1 MSNSETEISLSKN
14 RRVHIAMALAGVIGA
29 VGLAGPLLTSASTS
43 ALAAVEARVFQ
54 YAPTQFAELV
64 EEVKPSVVTIIAEG
78 KERSAHKSSR
88 ATPDAPDLPKGH
100 PGREFFEKF
109 GGKPGG
115 SEGHKQ
121 RPNRGAS
128 QGSGFFVT
136 ADGYVVTNNH
146 VVEGGDEIKVRTTDG
161 KTHSAKLIGSDPKTD
176 LALLKVESDKKFT
189 PVKFAAKS
197 ARVGD
202 WVVAVGNPF
211 GLGGS
216 VTSGIVS
223 ALGREIGSGPYDDFL
238 QIDAAINRGN
248 SGGPAF
254 NLDGD
259 VVGVNTA
266 IFSPSG
272 GSVGIGFAIPTN
284 MVERVI
290 ADLKDDGKVTR
301 GWLGVSIQPLNE
313 DIAENLG
320 LETTE
325 GAMVTGVSDDSPADR
340 AGLETG
346 DTILDLNGAVVLD
359 PRDLARKVAGLKP
372 GSDAKLQ
379 ILRDGKEVTETV
391 KIGLLPGSD
400 KLASSFSKKKAQTSL
415 ASLGLSLV
423 PGDGS
428 NADDDGV
435 VVAKVDPDGPAGRKG
450 IRPGD
455 RIIEVAGKP
464 VVTVRDVNQR
474 LGDMQG
480 KGQKSVL
487 FLVRSRGDQQRFIAL
502 PLKKA

>member
-1 MSNSETEISLSKN
+1 MSDSKTGNALSKN
-14 RRVHIAMALAGVIGA
+14 RRVHVALALAGVIGA
-29 VGLAGPLLTSASTS
+29 VGLAGPMLTSASTP
-43 ALAAVEARVFQ
+43 ALAAVEARTFQ

-64 EEVKPSVVTIIAEG
+64 EEVKPSVVTILTEG
-78 KERSAHKSSR
+78 KERSPHRSSR
-88 ATPDAPDLPKGH
+88 SGPQAPDLPKGH
-100 PGREFFEKF
+100 PKGDLFKKF

-115 SEGHKQ
+115 PEGHGK
-121 RPNRGAS
+121 RSPRGSS

-136 ADGYVVTNNH
+136 ADGFVVTNNH
-146 VVEGGDEIKVRTTDG
+146 VIDGGLEIKIKTTDG
-161 KTHSAKLIGSDPKTD
+161 KTYPAKLIGSDPKTD
-176 LALLKVESDKKFT
+176 LALLKVDTDRKFV
-189 PVKFAAKS
+189 PVKFAEKS

-272 GSVGIGFAIPTN
+272 GSVGIGFAIPTK

-301 GWLGVSIQPLNE
+301 GWLGVSIQPLSE
-313 DIAENLG
+313 DLAENLG
-320 LETTE
+320 LETVE
-325 GAMVTGVSDDSPADR
+325 GAIVTSVSEDSPADR

-346 DTILDLNGAVVLD
+346 DTILDLNGGTIRD
-359 PRDLARKVAGLKP
+359 PRDLARKVAALKP

-379 ILRDGKEVTETV
+379 ILRDGKEVSETV

-400 KLASSFSKKKAQTSL
+400 KLASSFDRKKARASL
-415 ASLGLSLV
+415 ASLGLSLA

-435 VVAKVDPDGPAGRKG
+435 VIAKVDPDGPAGRKG

-464 VVTVRDVNQR
+464 VVTVRDVRQR
-474 LGDMQG
+474 LGAMHD
-480 KGQKSVL
+480 KGRKSVL
-487 FLVRSRGDQQRFIAL
+487 FLVRSQSDRQRFVAL
-502 PLKKA
+502 PLKDA